1 MNEVSIK
8 FDWIDSSDD
17 VNDVIEIFTLVR
29 DKLKLKEERE
39 KEALNKSKR
48 KRKVQIL
55 EEDDDEPVAPTQPP
69 RELSEILSEIMIP
82 PEEAEKIVK
91 NYNKDELQ
99 RKTMKELK
107 ELCKEKKVIG
117 YSKLNKDNLILKLVE

>member
-39 KEALNKSKR
+39 KEELNKCKR

-55 EEDDDEPVAPTQPP
+55 EEDEEPETPTQPP

-107 ELCKEKKVIG
+107 DLCKERKVIG